1 MLFGSLQMTPE
12 SPELAIGAR
21 TSLFG
26 ASRSCHPAAMKFL
39 SDEWF
44 TKVEE
49 LRGAAGDLEVP
60 ESLSSVLININVD
73 REGSDAI
80 AVHLKDGN
88 FERGHNDAADVTLGV
103 NETLARKIFLENDQ
117 AAGMQAFMAGE
128 IKIEGDMT
136 KLMALQTA
144 TPSDKQKALL
154 KQIIEV
160 TD

>member
-1 MLFGSLQMTPE
+1 
-12 SPELAIGAR
+12 
-21 TSLFG
+21 
-26 ASRSCHPAAMKFL
+26 MKFL

-44 TKVEE
+44 AKVEE
-49 LRGAAGDLEVP
+49 MRSAAGDLEVP
-60 ESLSSVLININVD
+60 EALANTVINVNVD

-80 AVHLKDGN
+80 QVHLKDGN
-88 FERGHNDAADVTLGV
+88 FERGHNDAAEVTLGV

-144 TPSDKQKALL
+144 TPSDKQKTLL
-154 KQIIEV
+154 KQIVEITE
-160 TD
+160 